1 MKSQEVQRKHYNK
14 IAFEYINKR
23 SNPTTLA
30 YRNCLWTEFLR
41 LIKFEINKDENSLCL
56 EAMCGACEGSIRLY
70 KVFKKFRFEAFD
82 YSEEMVKYA
91 KHNKMCKDGI
101 LVVKQLDILKFN
113 KKRKYDCVILIGGI
127 HHVFKSA
134 KKVINS
140 INKSLKP
147 GGIFINFEP
156 TNNLWILSKI
166 REMIY
171 NRNSVFESSSE
182 HDFKLCD
189 YNKMLFNSGFKI
201 IHQFYPGLLGYVL
214 FYNPDA
220 FPFLNKGGPKVSNLL
235 CKIDIFLGKTF
246 IGKYFS
252 FNTFTIA
259 RK

>member
-1 MKSQEVQRKHYNK
+1 MNSQEIQRKHYNK

-23 SNPTTLA
+23 SNKTTLA
-30 YRNCLWTEFLR
+30 YRNCLWKEFLR
-41 LIKFEINKDENSLCL
+41 LIKIEINKDKNCLCL
-56 EAMCGACEGSIRLY
+56 EAMCGDCEGSVRLY
-70 KVFKKFRFEAFD
+70 KMFKNFRFEAFD

-91 KHNKMCKDGI
+91 KHNKIYKDGI
-101 LVVKQLDILKFN
+101 LVIRQLDILKFN
-113 KKRKYDCVILIGGI
+113 EKHKFDCVILIGGI
-127 HHVFKSA
+127 HHVYKNA
-134 KKVINS
+134 QEVINK
-140 INKSLKP
+140 INRAIKP

-156 TNNLWILSKI
+156 SNNLWILSKI
-166 REMIY
+166 REIIY

-182 HDFKLCD
+182 HDFKLGD
-189 YNKMLFNSGFKI
+189 YNRMLANSGFKI
-201 IHQFYPGLLGYVL
+201 IRQFYPGLLGYVL

-220 FPFLNKGGPKVSNLL
+220 VPFLNMGGPKVSSLL